1 MTVNFGTHTI
11 NYPKLELVSGIILVT
26 GASGTG
32 KTTLLRVLHGILKAD
47 GPIPNVEGSSSI
59 MSQTPTWIPYL
70 RMHEQL
76 KVAGAQGVDFTS
88 LGLDQLVRRF
98 PHELS
103 IGQLQRF
110 SLLAALHV
118 DSELLLLDE
127 PTSALDDDW
136 ADKAIELIENWSI
149 DNSLGTVIVV
159 THDERLK
166 KAFSAAKRFEL

>member
-1 MTVNFGTHTI
+1 
-11 NYPKLELVSGIILVT
+11 
-26 GASGTG
+26 
-32 KTTLLRVLHGILKAD
+32 
-47 GPIPNVEGSSSI
+47 
-59 MSQTPTWIPYL
+59 
-70 RMHEQL
+70 MHEQL

-88 LGLDQLVRRF
+88 LGLGQLVRRF

-149 DNSLGTVIVV
+149 DNPLGTVIVV